1 MTTCIR
7 VLLSP
12 RLSEPRTSAETEG
25 IQMQRGKEKRLTSIV
40 IIKKRLCQTACAGQ
54 GKFG

>member
-25 IQMQRGKEKRLTSIV
+25 IRTQRGKEKRLTSIV
-40 IIKKRLCQTACAGQ
+40 IIKKRLSQKAGTGQ